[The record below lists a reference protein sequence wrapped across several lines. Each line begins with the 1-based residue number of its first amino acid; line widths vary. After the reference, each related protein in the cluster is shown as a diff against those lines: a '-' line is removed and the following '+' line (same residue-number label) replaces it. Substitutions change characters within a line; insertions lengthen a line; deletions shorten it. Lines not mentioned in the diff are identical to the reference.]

1 MVVNS
6 GSTVTFQWS
15 GYHNVVEVSNNENFE
30 TCNAAGGVEHAPSA
44 PGGEFS
50 VVLNTPG
57 THYYICSVPSHC
69 VDGQRIAITV
79 QSANAATL
87 PSPPPLPPPLPP
99 PPSQSPGVA
108 QTFVLPWAIPME
120 PQAMVVNSG
129 STVTFQWS
137 GVDHNVVEVSN
148 NENFE
153 MCNAAGGV
161 EHAPPAPGGEYSV
174 VLNTPGTHYYICSV
188 PSHCVDGQKIAITVQ
203 SANAATL
210 PSPPPPSPSP
220 PPPSPSPSSSEFVL
234 LTVTVR
240 GSVSDYPDTSI
251 LQQIIATAAG
261 VEASA
266 VIISVAAAS
275 VIITATIE
283 VPTTTTAATVQAR
296 LSTSL
301 AIATAAEDVLG
312 IPVEAVPVV
321 LIANPPSQPP
331 LPPPSQPLPSEPSAA
346 SLSPPTPPS
355 SQDVLD
361 SSSDVTAISAIA
373 GGVAALA
380 VVLVLVFGFIGCRI
394 RRRTR
399 DRARG
404 SNVQVQV
411 QVPKGQLSANI

>member
-1 MVVNS
+1 MVVTS

-15 GYHNVVEVSNNENFE
+15 GY
-30 TCNAAGGVEHAPSA
+30 
-44 PGGEFS
+44 
-50 VVLNTPG
+50 
-57 THYYICSVPSHC
+57 
-69 VDGQRIAITV
+69 
-79 QSANAATL
+79 
-87 PSPPPLPPPLPP
+87 
-99 PPSQSPGVA
+99 
-108 QTFVLPWAIPME
+108 
-120 PQAMVVNSG
+120 
-129 STVTFQWS
+129 
-137 GVDHNVVEVSN
+137 HNVVEVSN

-188 PSHCVDGQKIAITVQ
+188 PSHCALGQKIAITVQ
-203 SANAATL
+203 SADAATL
-210 PSPPPPSPSP
+210 QSPPPPSPSP

-240 GSVSDYPDTSI
+240 GSVSDYANTSI
-251 LQQIIATAAG
+251 LQQIIARIATAAG

-301 AIATAAEDVLG
+301 ATAAAASDVLG

-331 LPPPSQPLPSEPSAA
+331 LPPSQPPPPSEPSAA

-373 GGVAALA
+373 GGVAAVA
-380 VVLVLVFGFIGCRI
+380 VVLVLVCGFIGCRI

>member
-1 MVVNS
+1 MVV
-6 GSTVTFQWS
+6 T
-15 GYHNVVEVSNNENFE
+15 
-30 TCNAAGGVEHAPSA
+30 
-44 PGGEFS
+44 
-50 VVLNTPG
+50 
-57 THYYICSVPSHC
+57 
-69 VDGQRIAITV
+69 
-79 QSANAATL
+79 
-87 PSPPPLPPPLPP
+87 
-99 PPSQSPGVA
+99 
-108 QTFVLPWAIPME
+108 
-120 PQAMVVNSG
+120 SG

-188 PSHCVDGQKIAITVQ
+188 PSHCAYGQKIAITVQ
-203 SANAATL
+203 SADAATL

-283 VPTTTTAATVQAR
+283 VPTTTTAATV
-296 LSTSL
+296 
-301 AIATAAEDVLG
+301 IY
-312 IPVEAVPVV
+312 
-321 LIANPPSQPP
+321 
-331 LPPPSQPLPSEPSAA
+331 
-346 SLSPPTPPS
+346 
-355 SQDVLD
+355 
-361 SSSDVTAISAIA
+361 
-373 GGVAALA
+373 
-380 VVLVLVFGFIGCRI
+380 
-394 RRRTR
+394 
-399 DRARG
+399 
-404 SNVQVQV
+404 
-411 QVPKGQLSANI
+411 

>member
-1 MVVNS
+1 MVVTS

-30 TCNAAGGVEHAPSA
+30 
-44 PGGEFS
+44 
-50 VVLNTPG
+50 
-57 THYYICSVPSHC
+57 
-69 VDGQRIAITV
+69 
-79 QSANAATL
+79 
-87 PSPPPLPPPLPP
+87 
-99 PPSQSPGVA
+99 
-108 QTFVLPWAIPME
+108 
-120 PQAMVVNSG
+120 
-129 STVTFQWS
+129 
-137 GVDHNVVEVSN
+137 
-148 NENFE
+148 
-153 MCNAAGGV
+153 MCNAAGGD
-161 EHAPPAPGGEYSV
+161 EHAPTAPDGEYSV
-174 VLNTPGTHYYICSV
+174 VLNTPGTYYYICSV
-188 PSHCVDGQKIAITVQ
+188 SEHCALGQKIAITVL
-203 SANAATL
+203 SA
-210 PSPPPPSPSP
+210 P
-220 PPPSPSPSSSEFVL
+220 SEFVL
-234 LTVTVR
+234 LTVTAS
-240 GSVSDYPDTSI
+240 GSVSDYANTST
-251 LQQIIATAAG
+251 LQESIATAADL
-261 VEASA
+261 EASA

-301 AIATAAEDVLG
+301 ATAAAASDVLG

-331 LPPPSQPLPSEPSAA
+331 LPPSQPPPPSEPSAA

>member
-1 MVVNS
+1 MVVTSGSTVTFQWSGSHNVVEVSNNENFEMCNAAGGDEHAPTAPDGEYSVVLNTPGTYYYICSVSEHCALGQKIAITVLSADAAMLSSPPPPPPLPPPPPQSPVAKTFVLPWAIPMEPQAMDVTS

-30 TCNAAGGVEHAPSA
+30 
-44 PGGEFS
+44 
-50 VVLNTPG
+50 
-57 THYYICSVPSHC
+57 
-69 VDGQRIAITV
+69 
-79 QSANAATL
+79 
-87 PSPPPLPPPLPP
+87 
-99 PPSQSPGVA
+99 
-108 QTFVLPWAIPME
+108 
-120 PQAMVVNSG
+120 
-129 STVTFQWS
+129 
-137 GVDHNVVEVSN
+137 
-148 NENFE
+148 

-161 EHAPPAPGGEYSV
+161 EHPPPAPGGEYSV
-174 VLNTPGTHYYICSV
+174 VLNTPSKHYYICSV
-188 PSHCVDGQKIAITVQ
+188 PSHCALGQKIAITVQ
-203 SANAATL
+203 SADAATL
-210 PSPPPPSPSP
+210 PSPPPRSPSP

-234 LTVTVR
+234 LTVTAS
-240 GSVSDYPDTSI
+240 GSVSDYANTST
-251 LQQIIATAAG
+251 LQESIATAADL
-261 VEASA
+261 EASA

-301 AIATAAEDVLG
+301 ATAAGASDVLG

-331 LPPPSQPLPSEPSAA
+331 LPPSQPPPPSEPSAA
-346 SLSPPTPPS
+346 SLSPRTPPS

>member
-1 MVVNS
+1 MDVTS

-30 TCNAAGGVEHAPSA
+30 MCNAAAGVEHAPS
-44 PGGEFS
+44 
-50 VVLNTPG
+50 
-57 THYYICSVPSHC
+57 
-69 VDGQRIAITV
+69 
-79 QSANAATL
+79 
-87 PSPPPLPPPLPP
+87 
-99 PPSQSPGVA
+99 
-108 QTFVLPWAIPME
+108 
-120 PQAMVVNSG
+120 
-129 STVTFQWS
+129 
-137 GVDHNVVEVSN
+137 
-148 NENFE
+148 
-153 MCNAAGGV
+153 
-161 EHAPPAPGGEYSV
+161 APGGEYSV
-174 VLNTPGTHYYICSV
+174 VLNTPGTHYYICSE
-188 PSHCVDGQKIAITVQ
+188 PSHCAYGQKIAITVQ
-203 SANAATL
+203 SADAATL

-220 PPPSPSPSSSEFVL
+220 PPPSPSPPPPSPSPPPPSPSPSPAEFVL

-240 GSVSDYPDTSI
+240 GSVSDYANTSI
-251 LQQIIATAAG
+251 LQQIIARIATAAG

-301 AIATAAEDVLG
+301 ATAAGASDVLG

-331 LPPPSQPLPSEPSAA
+331 LPPSQPPPPSEPSAA
-346 SLSPPTPPS
+346 SLSPRTPPS

>member
-1 MVVNS
+1 MVVTS

-15 GYHNVVEVSNNENFE
+15 GY
-30 TCNAAGGVEHAPSA
+30 
-44 PGGEFS
+44 
-50 VVLNTPG
+50 
-57 THYYICSVPSHC
+57 
-69 VDGQRIAITV
+69 
-79 QSANAATL
+79 
-87 PSPPPLPPPLPP
+87 
-99 PPSQSPGVA
+99 
-108 QTFVLPWAIPME
+108 
-120 PQAMVVNSG
+120 
-129 STVTFQWS
+129 
-137 GVDHNVVEVSN
+137 HNVVEVSN

-174 VLNTPGTHYYICSV
+174 VVNTPGTHYYICSV
-188 PSHCVDGQKIAITVQ
+188 PSHCALGQKIAITVL
-203 SANAATL
+203 SA
-210 PSPPPPSPSP
+210 P
-220 PPPSPSPSSSEFVL
+220 SEFVL
-234 LTVTVR
+234 LTVTAS
-240 GSVSDYPDTSI
+240 GSVSDYANTST
-251 LQQIIATAAG
+251 LQESIATAADL
-261 VEASA
+261 EASA

-301 AIATAAEDVLG
+301 ATAAAASDVLG

-331 LPPPSQPLPSEPSAA
+331 LPPSQPPPPSEPSAA
-346 SLSPPTPPS
+346 SPSSPPLS

>member
-1 MVVNS
+1 MVVTS

-30 TCNAAGGVEHAPSA
+30 MCNAAAGVEHAPS
-44 PGGEFS
+44 
-50 VVLNTPG
+50 
-57 THYYICSVPSHC
+57 
-69 VDGQRIAITV
+69 
-79 QSANAATL
+79 
-87 PSPPPLPPPLPP
+87 
-99 PPSQSPGVA
+99 
-108 QTFVLPWAIPME
+108 
-120 PQAMVVNSG
+120 
-129 STVTFQWS
+129 
-137 GVDHNVVEVSN
+137 
-148 NENFE
+148 
-153 MCNAAGGV
+153 
-161 EHAPPAPGGEYSV
+161 APGGEYSV

-188 PSHCVDGQKIAITVQ
+188 PSHCALGQKIAITVL
-203 SANAATL
+203 SA
-210 PSPPPPSPSP
+210 P
-220 PPPSPSPSSSEFVL
+220 SEFVL
-234 LTVTVR
+234 LTVTVH

-301 AIATAAEDVLG
+301 ATAAAASDVLG

-331 LPPPSQPLPSEPSAA
+331 LPPSQPPPPSEPSAA

>member
-44 PGGEFS
+44 PGGEF
-50 VVLNTPG
+50 
-57 THYYICSVPSHC
+57 
-69 VDGQRIAITV
+69 
-79 QSANAATL
+79 
-87 PSPPPLPPPLPP
+87 
-99 PPSQSPGVA
+99 
-108 QTFVLPWAIPME
+108 
-120 PQAMVVNSG
+120 
-129 STVTFQWS
+129 
-137 GVDHNVVEVSN
+137 
-148 NENFE
+148 
-153 MCNAAGGV
+153 
-161 EHAPPAPGGEYSV
+161 SV

-301 AIATAAEDVLG
+301 ATATAAEDVLG

-331 LPPPSQPLPSEPSAA
+331 LPPPSQPLPSEPSAP

-411 QVPKGQLSANI
+411 QKNSKSASAQGTAIRKHRLARA